1 MRVLGGDALVV
12 EEWGICEVFGMG
24 SLGGLS
30 HMRENK
36 KYENYSP
43 TVRDSKIVYQ
53 TERKRKFLKNP
64 EILRVV
70 S

>member
-1 MRVLGGDALVV
+1 MCVLGGDALV

-53 TERKRKFLKNP
+53 TERK
-64 EILRVV
+64 
-70 S
+70 

>member
-1 MRVLGGDALVV
+1 MCALGGETLVV

-24 SLGGLS
+24 SLGGLP

-43 TVRDSKIVYQ
+43 TVRDNKIVYQ
-53 TERKRKFLKNP
+53 TERKRKFFKNP